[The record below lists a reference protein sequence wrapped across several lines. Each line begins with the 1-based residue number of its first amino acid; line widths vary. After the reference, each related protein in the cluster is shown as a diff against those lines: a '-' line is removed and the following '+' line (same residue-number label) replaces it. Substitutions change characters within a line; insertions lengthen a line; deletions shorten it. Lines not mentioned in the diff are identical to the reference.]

1 MPSSN
6 FIWDKLI
13 SENAKD
19 AAPDYA
25 SRPFLD
31 KAQLALGMYAK
42 PGTGGVVSDKIKK
55 LMRYHGVSGLE
66 PTNDPKVASF
76 KRNGRNV
83 LVRLED

>member
-13 SENAKD
+13 SEDAKD

-31 KAQLALGMYAK
+31 KAQLALECTQNQE
-42 PGTGGVVSDKIKK
+42 PVVS
-55 LMRYHGVSGLE
+55 
-66 PTNDPKVASF
+66 
-76 KRNGRNV
+76 
-83 LVRLED
+83 